1 MVKMVTEGRIR
12 VPDSD
17 PNARLA
23 RILDAHALL
32 AKVAADLGPDL
43 DVDEVLAT
51 VLSAM
56 RKIVDFRGG
65 SVQLVEEGQVYVAAA
80 DPPVSPE
87 VMALRVRV
95 GEGLSGRVVST
106 GQAVRS
112 EDIRADDRVGPGVSA
127 TGSNAGIR
135 SYMAVPLVCLGEV
148 IGALQIDSGEVA
160 AFTADDETLM
170 EGLAAQVAGV
180 IESAR
185 RFALVMELERL
196 KSDFLAR
203 VSHELRTPI
212 TIIDGFVL
220 TLLER
225 DEHIDASTRHDM
237 LERCRVA
244 SSRLAGLIE
253 DLITLSRLQ
262 TGVISGHPVQTSL
275 RPLLDAV
282 AGASSA
288 PDLVTVVCAEGATAL
303 IDADLLRRAL
313 SFLVD
318 NALKYG
324 GSAEVAL
331 SRDSRVITV
340 RDPGPGIPEDV
351 RSSVFELFTRG
362 RGTTTVPGLGLGL
375 PIARTLLVATGADL
389 VVDDD
394 EPAGTVVRITLPS
407 W

>member
-1 MVKMVTEGRIR
+1 
-12 VPDSD
+12 
-17 PNARLA
+17 
-23 RILDAHALL
+23 
-32 AKVAADLGPDL
+32 
-43 DVDEVLAT
+43 
-51 VLSAM
+51 
-56 RKIVDFRGG
+56 
-65 SVQLVEEGQVYVAAA
+65 
-80 DPPVSPE
+80 
-87 VMALRVRV
+87 MALRVKV
-95 GEGLSGRVVST
+95 GEGLSGRVVAT
-106 GQAVRS
+106 GHPVLS
-112 EDIRADDRVGPGVSA
+112 YDIRYDERVGEGVSS
-127 TGSNAGIR
+127 TGSNVGIR

-148 IGALQIDSGEVA
+148 IGALQIDSPAVG
-160 AFTADDETLM
+160 AFDEDDSTLL

-185 RFALVMELERL
+185 RFAMVMELERL

-225 DEHIDASTRHDM
+225 DEHIDAPTRRDM

-262 TGVISGHPVQTSL
+262 TGVISGHPVQTML

-288 PDLVTVVCAEGATAL
+288 PELVTVECEKSASVL

-324 GSAEVAL
+324 GAATVTYDDEK
-331 SRDSRVITV
+331 REITIS
-340 RDPGPGIPEDV
+340 DPGPGIPEDV

-362 RGTTTVPGLGLGL
+362 RGTTNVPGLGLGL

-389 VVDDD
+389 VVNDGK
-394 EPAGTVVRITLPS
+394 PVGTIVRILLPS

>member
-1 MVKMVTEGRIR
+1 VAT
-12 VPDSD
+12 SD
-17 PNARLA
+17 PNARLE

-56 RKIVDFRGG
+56 RKLVDFRGG
-65 SVQLVEEGQVYVAAA
+65 SVQLVDEHGVYVAAS

-87 VMALRVRV
+87 VAALRVKV
-95 GEGLSGRVVST
+95 GDGLSGRVVAT
-106 GQAVRS
+106 GQPIRS
-112 EDIRADDRVGPGVSA
+112 DDIRHDDRVSASVST
-127 TGSNAGIR
+127 TGSNAGIA

-148 IGALQIDSGEVA
+148 IGALQIDSPVIA
-160 AFTADDETLM
+160 AFDEDDETLM

-220 TLLER
+220 TLFER
-225 DEHIDASTRHDM
+225 DEHIDAATRHDM
-237 LERCRVA
+237 LDRCRVA
-244 SSRLAGLIE
+244 SARLAGLIE

-262 TGVISGHPVQTSL
+262 TGVISGHPVRTML
-275 RPLLDAV
+275 RPLLEAV
-282 AGASSA
+282 AGASASPA
-288 PDLVTVVCAEGATAL
+288 LVTIECDDDASVL

-324 GSAEVAL
+324 GEATISLVE
-331 SRDSRVITV
+331 DGRVINV
-340 RDPGPGIPEDV
+340 SDPGPGIPEDV

-362 RGTTTVPGLGLGL
+362 RATTNVPGLGLGL
-375 PIARTLLVATGADL
+375 PIARTLLVATGAELEVTDG
-389 VVDDD
+389 
-394 EPAGTVVRITLPS
+394 EPSGTVVRITLPT